1 MGRSGA
7 YGLAMTKTTAR
18 ATIAS
23 LALLAPLFTITAA
36 DAAPRF
42 ASCDALTAKWPKG
55 VAKGPVAA
63 AKAVRDG
70 YSRPATTTL
79 AVQVY
84 WTNYRSLDRDKDGT
98 ACENG

>member
-1 MGRSGA
+1 MCRTYGPDMIKTFRGA
-7 YGLAMTKTTAR
+7 LVALAVT
-18 ATIAS
+18 
-23 LALLAPLFTITAA
+23 APLVVLSPAEA
-36 DAAPRF
+36 AAPSFR
-42 ASCDALTAKWPKG
+42 SCDALTAKWPNG

-70 YSRPATTTL
+70 YSRPATTKL

-98 ACENG
+98 ACEN

>member
-1 MGRSGA
+1 
-7 YGLAMTKTTAR
+7 MTTTIAR

-36 DAAPRF
+36 DAAAPTFR
-42 ASCDALTAKWPKG
+42 SCDALTAKWPNG

-70 YSRPATTTL
+70 YSRPATTKL

-84 WTNYRSLDRDKDGT
+84 WQNDGNLDRDKDGT

>member
-1 MGRSGA
+1 
-7 YGLAMTKTTAR
+7 MTTTIAR
-18 ATIAS
+18 TAIAS
-23 LALLAPLFTITAA
+23 LALFAPLLVMNPAA
-36 DAAPRF
+36 EAAAPKF
-42 ASCDALTAKWPKG
+42 SSCDALTAKWPKG

-84 WTNYRSLDRDKDGT
+84 WMNHANLDRDKDGT

>member
-1 MGRSGA
+1 
-7 YGLAMTKTTAR
+7 MTKNIAR
-18 ATIAS
+18 ATVAS
-23 LALLAPLFTITAA
+23 LALLAPLLTLTTAA
-36 DAAPRF
+36 EAAAPKF

-55 VAKGPVAA
+55 VAKGPFAA

-70 YSRPATTTL
+70 YSRPATTQL

-84 WTNYRSLDRDKDGT
+84 WTNHANLDRDKDGT

>member
-1 MGRSGA
+1 
-7 YGLAMTKTTAR
+7 MTKTFRGAV
-18 ATIAS
+18 AA
-23 LALLAPLFTITAA
+23 LALAAPLLTMTPA
-36 DAAPRF
+36 DAAAPVFR
-42 ASCDALTAKWPKG
+42 SCDALTAKWPHG

-63 AKAVRDG
+63 NKAVRDG

-84 WTNYRSLDRDKDGT
+84 WTNYRNLDRDKDGT

>member
-1 MGRSGA
+1 
-7 YGLAMTKTTAR
+7 MTKTFRGSVA
-18 ATIAS
+18 A
-23 LALLAPLFTITAA
+23 LALTAPLLIMTTPAEA
-36 DAAPRF
+36 AAPTFR
-42 ASCDALTAKWPKG
+42 SCDALTAKWPNG

-70 YSRPATTTL
+70 YSRPATTKL

-84 WTNYRSLDRDKDGT
+84 WQNHRSLDRDKDGT

>member
-1 MGRSGA
+1 MP
-7 YGLAMTKTTAR
+7 MTKTFRGAV
-18 ATIAS
+18 AA
-23 LALLAPLFTITAA
+23 LALTAPLLIVTTPAEA
-36 DAAPRF
+36 AAPSFR
-42 ASCDALTAKWPKG
+42 SCDALTAKWPKG

-70 YSRPATTTL
+70 YSRPATTKL

-84 WTNYRSLDRDKDGT
+84 WQNHGSLDRDKDGT

>member
-1 MGRSGA
+1 MTTTFRA
-7 YGLAMTKTTAR
+7 AIAGLALT
-18 ATIAS
+18 
-23 LALLAPLFTITAA
+23 APLLIMTTPAEA
-36 DAAPRF
+36 AAPSF
-42 ASCDALTAKWPKG
+42 PSCDALTAKWPHG

-70 YSRPATTTL
+70 YSRPATTKL

-84 WTNYRSLDRDKDGT
+84 WTNYRNLDRDKDGT

>member
-1 MGRSGA
+1 
-7 YGLAMTKTTAR
+7 MTKTSR
-18 ATIAS
+18 AVVAA
-23 LALLAPLFTITAA
+23 LALAAPLLTTTPAEAA
-36 DAAPRF
+36 VPKF
-42 ASCDALTAKWPKG
+42 PSCAALTAKWPHG

-70 YSRPATTTL
+70 YSRPATTAL

-84 WTNYRSLDRDKDGT
+84 WMNNANLDRDKDGT

>member
-1 MGRSGA
+1 
-7 YGLAMTKTTAR
+7 MTKTFRGA
-18 ATIAS
+18 IAA
-23 LALLAPLFTITAA
+23 LALSAPLLIMTTPAEA
-36 DAAPRF
+36 AAPVFR
-42 ASCDALTAKWPKG
+42 SCDALTAKWPHG

-70 YSRPATTTL
+70 YSRPSTTTL

-84 WTNYRSLDRDKDGT
+84 WTNYRNLDRDKDGT

>member
-1 MGRSGA
+1 
-7 YGLAMTKTTAR
+7 MTKTIAR
-18 ATIAS
+18 AAVAS
-23 LALLAPLFTITAA
+23 LALLAPLVTITAA
-36 DAAPRF
+36 DAAAPVFR
-42 ASCDALTAKWPKG
+42 SCDALTAKWPNG

-63 AKAVRDG
+63 NKAVRDG
-70 YSRPATTTL
+70 YSRPATTKL